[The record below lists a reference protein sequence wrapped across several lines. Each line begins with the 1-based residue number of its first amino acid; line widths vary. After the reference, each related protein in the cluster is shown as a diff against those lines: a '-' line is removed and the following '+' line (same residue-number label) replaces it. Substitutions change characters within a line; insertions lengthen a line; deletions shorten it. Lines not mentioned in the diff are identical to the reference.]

1 MVCHF
6 GNAGSCKR
14 RFALLRLAASFGLS
28 ASIGLL
34 AALPATA
41 LDRRVEIINNTG
53 FTIVEFYGSNAGS
66 KSWEEDILG
75 PDLLPSGSS
84 FVVNFDDASGF
95 CKFDF
100 RAVFDDGDALERRGI
115 NICEIATFTYE

>member
-1 MVCHF
+1 M
-6 GNAGSCKR
+6 
-14 RFALLRLAASFGLS
+14 LRLAASLGLS
-28 ASIGLL
+28 ASLGLL
-34 AALPATA
+34 AALPAAA

-53 FTIVEFYGSNAGS
+53 FTIVEFYGSNTGS

-75 PDLLPSGSS
+75 TDVLPSGSS
-84 FVVNFDDASGF
+84 VVINFDDESGY

-100 RAVFDDGDALERRGI
+100 RAVFEDGDVLDRGDV